1 MPRVTYDY
9 VSKGSPVL
17 MRERVDGCC
26 VAEYI
31 AFIDRGGNNWTLYPR
46 RRYFYL
52 RDVEFTKKKVS
63 VRKVR
68 IIDPPAEKAKEKKQ
82 ETKQKTRVPDEPEQ
96 IKLI

>member
-9 VSKGSPVL
+9 ISKGSPVL
-17 MRERVDGCC
+17 MKERVDGFC

-31 AFIDRGGNNWTLYPR
+31 AFIDRGGNSWTLYPR
-46 RRYFYL
+46 KRHFYL
-52 RDVEFTKKKVS
+52 KDVEFTKKKVS

-68 IIDPPAEKAKEKKQ
+68 VIDPPAEKPKEKKQ
-82 ETKQKTRVPDEPEQ
+82 ETKQQTRVSTDPEQ